1 MTKTSAPP
9 TTGLAA
15 MEGGGFYNKHSSMQ
29 AAGNASLLPH
39 WAKMVREVAL
49 DGTPIVVADYGSSQG
64 RNSMAPMRMAIE
76 GISARTGAATPIQ
89 IVHTDLPTNDFAVL
103 FSELSEPSSY
113 MAGVPDVYPS
123 AIGRSYFEQILP
135 ANSVHLGWNTWT
147 LHWLSGEP
155 IDAPDHAYVMLSQDT
170 NVLARLKQRQADDW
184 RCFLQCRARELKSG
198 GQLLTAFTGMI
209 DGKMGLEIVNSAI
222 WAAVQDL
229 GREGVLSD
237 AEQLRMT
244 MPIAARF
251 IEDIHAPFAE
261 SGTFA
266 GLKVEMVEIVKVPD
280 PAWIAY
286 QATGD
291 AAQFGRDHANTKRA
305 YAAPTIA
312 GFLGTRTDKAVVLD
326 RLFDRFALRI
336 AAAPQPH
343 ECNLA
348 IVVLRKVA

>member
-170 NVLARLKQRQADDW
+170 NVLARLKQRQADDNGHQEW
-184 RCFLQCRARELKSG
+184 NSPIDRIRVRAHDGGGLQECARYQVQFAHARACAQYLFL
-198 GQLLTAFTGMI
+198 
-209 DGKMGLEIVNSAI
+209 
-222 WAAVQDL
+222 
-229 GREGVLSD
+229 
-237 AEQLRMT
+237 
-244 MPIAARF
+244 
-251 IEDIHAPFAE
+251 
-261 SGTFA
+261 
-266 GLKVEMVEIVKVPD
+266 
-280 PAWIAY
+280 
-286 QATGD
+286 
-291 AAQFGRDHANTKRA
+291 
-305 YAAPTIA
+305 PT
-312 GFLGTRTDKAVVLD
+312 R
-326 RLFDRFALRI
+326 
-336 AAAPQPH
+336 
-343 ECNLA
+343 
-348 IVVLRKVA
+348 